1 MPCTSSSLA
10 NFSEKYY
17 IWAAAEAEGS
27 APEDFYTNCHYD
39 EHYYDQQHYYN
50 QPGRFI
56 TECNA
61 LLVASYIG
69 VECIG
74 YKFPAMSKKERTFP
88 RSGTRYFFE
97 ERNGNALHFLWPG
110 K

>member
-1 MPCTSSSLA
+1 MQCIASVLHWPF
-10 NFSEKYY
+10 FSEKYY

-50 QPGRFI
+50 QPGRLI
-56 TECNA
+56 AESNA

-74 YKFPAMSKKERTFP
+74 YKFLEDAVSKRIATLKGVAEIP
-88 RSGTRYFFE
+88 K
-97 ERNGNALHFLWPG
+97 PC
-110 K
+110 

>member
-56 TECNA
+56 TQCNA

-74 YKFPAMSKKERTFP
+74 YKFLEDTMNERIATLEWQRFQNLANRP
-88 RSGTRYFFE
+88 FGISV
-97 ERNGNALHFLWPG
+97 N

>member
-1 MPCTSSSLA
+1 MHCISSSLA

-56 TECNA
+56 V
-61 LLVASYIG
+61 LVASYIG

-74 YKFPAMSKKERTFP
+74 YKFIEGAVNKQIATLKRVAEIPKP
-88 RSGTRYFFE
+88 C
-97 ERNGNALHFLWPG
+97 
-110 K
+110 